1 MNFTIASDL
10 AKDEQMLANSS
21 GENGE
26 LKMDCIKIHFTK
38 FLQSIWKAEK
48 CSI

>member
-26 LKMDCIKIHFTK
+26 LKMDCIKVHFTK
-38 FLQSIWKAEK
+38 FLEHLFSW
-48 CSI
+48 CH